1 MTPAPIPTSA
11 PIPTPAPIPTSAPTS
26 SSVPA
31 VRTVLGDLDP
41 AELGVTDAHDHLF
54 LRSARLPGQELDDPG
69 AAAAELAAFH
79 AAGGR
84 AVVQWTP
91 YGMGRRAAELPA
103 LSRAAGVHLVAATGL
118 HQAGHYETLPDL
130 DPDALAELFVRE
142 LTHGISAPGIS
153 TPGTSTPGN
162 AGPAGVD
169 TPRAGLVKVA
179 GGYHGL
185 DAHARHTMAAAADAH
200 HATGAP
206 IAVHLEQGTAAVEVV
221 DLLCGRLGVPPA
233 SVILGHLNR
242 FPEPRIHQDLAA
254 TGTYLA
260 FDGPSRTHHATDW
273 RLLDCLVALAEAG
286 HGARLLLGGDTVV
299 RSARA
304 ADAEGPG
311 MPFLLTGLRPRL
323 RRALGEEQTDLIF
336 RQNPARAF
344 AAGWH

>member
-1 MTPAPIPTSA
+1 MTT
-11 PIPTPAPIPTSAPTS
+11 
-26 SSVPA
+26 PA

-54 LRSARLPGQELDDPG
+54 LSSAKLPGQELDDPL
-69 AAAAELAAFH
+69 AAAAELAAFR

-84 AVVQWTP
+84 AVIQWTP

-103 LSRAAGVHLVAATGL
+103 LSRASGVHLVAATGL
-118 HQAGHYETLPDL
+118 HQAGHYERLPDL
-130 DPDALAELFVRE
+130 DTLAELFVRE
-142 LTHGISAPGIS
+142 LTRGIGGGEAPR
-153 TPGTSTPGN
+153 
-162 AGPAGVD
+162 V
-169 TPRAGLVKVA
+169 GLIKVA

-185 DAHARHTMAAAADAH
+185 DPHARRTMTAAAEAH

-206 IAVHLEQGTAAVEVV
+206 IAVHHEHGTAAPEVV
-221 DLLCGRLGVPPA
+221 ELLCGRLAVPPS

-242 FPEPRIHQDLAA
+242 FPEPGIHQELAA
-254 TGTYLA
+254 TGAYLA
-260 FDGPSRTHHATDW
+260 FDGPSRAHHATDW
-273 RLLDCLVALAEAG
+273 RLLDCLAALAGAG
-286 HGARLLLGGDTVV
+286 HGERLLLGGDTVV

-304 ADAEGPG
+304 ADGEGPG

-344 AAGWH
+344 AADWR